1 LGIVLETTEITVNN
15 STGAMAVGVVDEGTY

>member
-1 LGIVLETTEITVNN
+1 VLESTEITVDN

>member
-1 LGIVLETTEITVNN
+1 VLESTEITVNN